1 MGKKINLSLSNIA
14 LLWKLISKINL
25 ITLSGMLNLLD
36 IMMYINFTPKNLKNK
51 LIILFYKLL
60 KLLNKTLRKIFFL
73 KLTKIKTDTSIIKL
87 LTRSKKIPKIKI
99 KNLLLKIS
107 LWLKLNSEY
116 FKNKKLNKI
125 SKIKRIHFKKTQIN

>member
-125 SKIKRIHFKKTQIN
+125 SKIKIIHFKKTQIN